1 MVTSSNK
8 RQMRL
13 LIDFDHQKTYDRIL
27 FNDFIDKEWWI
38 YISNI
43 SYVIMKRVP
52 MVASFKRAIYE
63 TFN

>member
-1 MVTSSNK
+1 
-8 RQMRL
+8 MRL
-13 LIDFDHQKTYDRIL
+13 LIYFDHQKTYDRIL

-38 YISNI
+38 YIFSKIRFNI

-52 MVASFKRAIYE
+52 MVASFERPIYQ

>member
-1 MVTSSNK
+1 
-8 RQMRL
+8 MRL

-52 MVASFKRAIYE
+52 MVASFERPIYQ